1 MTMMKPISI
10 PPESTAFK
18 KGVSMS
24 EQLRRERI
32 KVERSAIKEAGR
44 DEPPK
49 RGRPPKA
56 KPEGMPIV
64 KVKKPMGRPKKIRET
79 FEPDHVTKLV
89 STILDMNFDPSQK
102 LMFIDA
108 IITKHKETR

>member
-1 MTMMKPISI
+1 
-10 PPESTAFK
+10 
-18 KGVSMS
+18 MS

-32 KVERSAIKEAGR
+32 KVERSAIKEVGS

-56 KPEGMPIV
+56 KPEGIQVV
-64 KVKKPMGRPKKIRET
+64 KVKKPMGRPKKIREA

-108 IITKHKETR
+108 IITKHKEAK

>member
-1 MTMMKPISI
+1 
-10 PPESTAFK
+10 
-18 KGVSMS
+18 MS

-32 KVERSAIKEAGR
+32 KVERSAIKEVGS

-49 RGRPPKA
+49 KGRPPKA

-108 IITKHKETR
+108 IITKHKEAK

>member
-1 MTMMKPISI
+1 
-10 PPESTAFK
+10 
-18 KGVSMS
+18 MS
-24 EQLRRERI
+24 EQLRKERLQI
-32 KVERSAIKEAGR
+32 ERSAIKDRAS
-44 DEPPK
+44 DEPVK

-108 IITKHKETR
+108 IITKHKEAK

>member
-10 PPESTAFK
+10 PPETTSFK

-32 KVERSAIKEAGR
+32 KVERSAIKEVGS

-49 RGRPPKA
+49 RGKPPKA
-56 KPEGMPIV
+56 KPEAG
-64 KVKKPMGRPKKIRET
+64 
-79 FEPDHVTKLV
+79 
-89 STILDMNFDPSQK
+89 SQSQK
-102 LMFIDA
+102 TYGQ
-108 IITKHKETR
+108 TKESSSKLSAGSRDQTCINYP

>member
-1 MTMMKPISI
+1 
-10 PPESTAFK
+10 
-18 KGVSMS
+18 MS

-32 KVERSAIKEAGR
+32 KVERSAIKEVGS

-108 IITKHKETR
+108 IITKHKEAK

>member
-1 MTMMKPISI
+1 
-10 PPESTAFK
+10 
-18 KGVSMS
+18 MS

-49 RGRPPKA
+49 RGRPPKP

>member
-1 MTMMKPISI
+1 
-10 PPESTAFK
+10 
-18 KGVSMS
+18 MS

-32 KVERSAIKEAGR
+32 KVERSAIKEVG
-44 DEPPK
+44 

-108 IITKHKETR
+108 IITKHKETK

>member
-1 MTMMKPISI
+1 
-10 PPESTAFK
+10 
-18 KGVSMS
+18 MS
-24 EQLRRERI
+24 EQLRRERMQ
-32 KVERSAIKEAGR
+32 VERSAIKEAGS

-56 KPEGMPIV
+56 KPEGMPVV
-64 KVKKPMGRPKKIRET
+64 KVKKPMGRPKKVAAN

-89 STILDMNFDPSQK
+89 STILDMNFEANQK

-108 IITKHKETR
+108 IISKHKESR

>member
-1 MTMMKPISI
+1 
-10 PPESTAFK
+10 
-18 KGVSMS
+18 MS

-32 KVERSAIKEAGR
+32 KVERSAIKEVGS

-56 KPEGMPIV
+56 KPEGIQVV
-64 KVKKPMGRPKKIRET
+64 KVKKPMGRPKKIREA

>member
-1 MTMMKPISI
+1 MMKPISI

-32 KVERSAIKEAGR
+32 KVERSAIKEVGS